1 MRMKILIISDDSAF
15 INTIDSYF
23 QKRGHSSI
31 IYKWLIKA
39 MDNLEEIKPEVIIVS
54 ADEYPRHWKSL
65 VQFMES
71 GIAGKE
77 HKIYLYKKEKIEGEE
92 ELKIQKLNIAKVFDN
107 LDSITLNTTFAEC
120 FPKTQQAENIENK
133 ETTSE
138 TENSLIIT
146 NPGTHNF
153 VYGKYSFINEKAIK
167 FSTND
172 EFYLPKINEYIE
184 KLSYR
189 FNNKLYST
197 SGKILNVAMQEKTK
211 IVTIEI

>member
-1 MRMKILIISDDSAF
+1 MKILIISDDSAF

-77 HKIYLYKKEKIEGEE
+77 HKIYLYKKDKIEGEE

>member
-1 MRMKILIISDDSAF
+1 MKTLIISNDEQF
-15 INTIDSYF
+15 TKTIDAFFTRKGYST
-23 QKRGHSSI
+23 I

-39 MDNLEEIKPEVIIVS
+39 MDNLEEIKPDILIMS

-77 HKIYLYKKEKIEGEE
+77 YKIYLYKKEQVQDEE
-92 ELKIQKLNIAKVFDN
+92 EHKIQKLNIAKVFYN
-107 LDSITLNTTFAEC
+107 LDSITLNTTFADC
-120 FPKTQQAENIENK
+120 FAKKQQAEPIENTK
-133 ETTSE
+133 TQSDN
-138 TENSLIIT
+138 ENSLIIT

-153 VYGKYSFINEKAIK
+153 VYGKYSFINEKALK

-197 SGKILNVAMQEKTK
+197 SGKILNVAMQDNTK

>member
-1 MRMKILIISDDSAF
+1 M
-15 INTIDSYF
+15 
-23 QKRGHSSI
+23 
-31 IYKWLIKA
+31 
-39 MDNLEEIKPEVIIVS
+39 
-54 ADEYPRHWKSL
+54 
-65 VQFMES
+65 
-71 GIAGKE
+71 
-77 HKIYLYKKEKIEGEE
+77 
-92 ELKIQKLNIAKVFDN
+92 
-107 LDSITLNTTFAEC
+107 NTTFAEC
-120 FPKTQQAENIENK
+120 FPKTTQQVENIENK

>member
-1 MRMKILIISDDSAF
+1 MED
-15 INTIDSYF
+15 
-23 QKRGHSSI
+23 
-31 IYKWLIKA
+31 
-39 MDNLEEIKPEVIIVS
+39 PE
-54 ADEYPRHWKSL
+54 
-65 VQFMES
+65 
-71 GIAGKE
+71 
-77 HKIYLYKKEKIEGEE
+77 
-92 ELKIQKLNIAKVFDN
+92 
-107 LDSITLNTTFAEC
+107 
-120 FPKTQQAENIENK
+120 KTQQQQAENIENK
-133 ETTSE
+133 ETTSG

-153 VYGKYSFINEKAIK
+153 VYGKYSFINEKAIR

>member
-1 MRMKILIISDDSAF
+1 MKTLIISNDEQF
-15 INTIDSYF
+15 TKTIDTFFTRKGYST
-23 QKRGHSSI
+23 I

-39 MDNLEEIKPEVIIVS
+39 MDNLEEIKPDILIMS

-77 HKIYLYKKEKIEGEE
+77 YKIYLYKKEQVQDEE

-107 LDSITLNTTFAEC
+107 LDSITLNTTFADC
-120 FPKTQQAENIENK
+120 FAKKQQAEPIENTK
-133 ETTSE
+133 TQSDN
-138 TENSLIIT
+138 ENSLIIT

-153 VYGKYSFINEKAIK
+153 VYGKYSFINEKALN

-197 SGKILNVAMQEKTK
+197 SGKILNVAMQDNTK

>member
-1 MRMKILIISDDSAF
+1 MKTLIISDDAQF
-15 INTIDSYF
+15 TKTIDSF
-23 QKRGHSSI
+23 FTRKGHSTI

-39 MDNLEEIKPEVIIVS
+39 MDNLEEIKPDILIIS

-107 LDSITLNTTFAEC
+107 LDSITLNTTFADC
-120 FPKTQQAENIENK
+120 FPKTQQAENIVNK

>member
-1 MRMKILIISDDSAF
+1 MKTLIISDDAQF
-15 INTIDSYF
+15 TKTIDSF
-23 QKRGHSSI
+23 FTRKGHSTI

-39 MDNLEEIKPEVIIVS
+39 MDNLEEIKPDIIIIS

-71 GIAGKE
+71 GIAGKG

-107 LDSITLNTTFAEC
+107 LDSITLNTTFADC

-133 ETTSE
+133 ETPSN

>member
-1 MRMKILIISDDSAF
+1 MKILIISDDSAF

-153 VYGKYSFINEKAIK
+153 VYGKYTFINEKAIK

>member
-1 MRMKILIISDDSAF
+1 MKTLIISDDAQF
-15 INTIDSYF
+15 TKTIDSF
-23 QKRGHSSI
+23 FTRKGHSTI

-39 MDNLEEIKPEVIIVS
+39 MDNLEEIKPDILIIS

-65 VQFMES
+65 VQFMKR
-71 GIAGKE
+71 GITGKE

>member
-1 MRMKILIISDDSAF
+1 MKTLIISDDAQF
-15 INTIDSYF
+15 TKTIDSF
-23 QKRGHSSI
+23 FTRKGHSTI

-39 MDNLEEIKPEVIIVS
+39 MDNLEEIKPDILIIS

-71 GIAGKE
+71 GIAGKK

>member
-1 MRMKILIISDDSAF
+1 MKTLIISDDAQF
-15 INTIDSYF
+15 TKTIDSF
-23 QKRGHSSI
+23 FTRKGHSTI

-39 MDNLEEIKPEVIIVS
+39 MDNLEEIKPDVIIIS
-54 ADEYPRHWKSL
+54 TDEYPRHWKSL

-77 HKIYLYKKEKIEGEE
+77 HKIYLYKKEKIEDEE

-133 ETTSE
+133 ETPSN

-153 VYGKYSFINEKAIK
+153 VYGKYTFINEKAIK

-189 FNNKLYST
+189 FNNKFYST

>member
-1 MRMKILIISDDSAF
+1 MKTLIISDDAQF
-15 INTIDSYF
+15 TKTIDSF
-23 QKRGHSSI
+23 FTRKGHSTI

-39 MDNLEEIKPEVIIVS
+39 MDNLDEIKPDIIIIS

-77 HKIYLYKKEKIEGEE
+77 YKIYLYKKDKIEGEE

-120 FPKTQQAENIENK
+120 FPKTTQQVENIENK

>member
-1 MRMKILIISDDSAF
+1 MKTLIISDDAQF
-15 INTIDSYF
+15 TKTIDSF
-23 QKRGHSSI
+23 FTRKGHSTI

-39 MDNLEEIKPEVIIVS
+39 MDNLEEIKPDILIIS
-54 ADEYPRHWKSL
+54 ADEYPRHWKSR

-77 HKIYLYKKEKIEGEE
+77 HTIYLYKKEKIEGEE

-107 LDSITLNTTFAEC
+107 LDSITLNTTFADC

-153 VYGKYSFINEKAIK
+153 VYGKYTFINEKAIK

>member
-1 MRMKILIISDDSAF
+1 
-15 INTIDSYF
+15 
-23 QKRGHSSI
+23 
-31 IYKWLIKA
+31 
-39 MDNLEEIKPEVIIVS
+39 MDNLEEIKPDILIIS

-153 VYGKYSFINEKAIK
+153 VYGKYSFINKYNSAVAYCICRIR
-167 FSTND
+167 T
-172 EFYLPKINEYIE
+172 LPEPNEWSP
-184 KLSYR
+184 LNLPS
-189 FNNKLYST
+189 YST
-197 SGKILNVAMQEKTK
+197 ATGRECSKARFRLRQMQ
-211 IVTIEI
+211 

>member
-1 MRMKILIISDDSAF
+1 MKILIISDDSAF